1 MQNSPEKIRF
11 VTCFSW
17 NQRPNFQVIT
27 ICEDKMGGLKM
38 RVGGRR
44 QEGFQVEWPTLGSQ
58 KGLIF
63 FFFSSPYPDL
73 PWGLSRILGVML
85 TLSVTEVCSAWDPIY
100 RHTVAT
106 RSSHTHGAFLTLRY
120 R

>member
-17 NQRPNFQVIT
+17 NQRSNFQVIT
-27 ICEDKMGGLKM
+27 ICADKMGGLKM

-73 PWGLSRILGVML
+73 PWGLSRIVGVTL
-85 TLSVTEVCSAWDPIY
+85 TLSVTEVYTAWDPIY
-100 RHTVAT
+100 RHSLSRPVPRTRTVL
-106 RSSHTHGAFLTLRY
+106 F
-120 R
+120 